1 MQWLNVKKKPSQIY
15 RDGFFC
21 FITPLPLPSRQH
33 PCAGLCNDVFLRP
46 GVGGSF
52 AIEECEDIS
61 FGMYHL
67 CLSLPCIQV
76 ASSRAL
82 IPQTLPN
89 SKTLW
94 AIRTS
99 RPIGRTRR
107 DLPWP

>member
-1 MQWLNVKKKPSQIY
+1 MQWLNDAEKKPSQIY
-15 RDGFFC
+15 RDGFFL
-21 FITPLPLPSRQH
+21 FHNTASLPSRQH

-76 ASSRAL
+76 ASS
-82 IPQTLPN
+82 Q
-89 SKTLW
+89 
-94 AIRTS
+94 
-99 RPIGRTRR
+99 
-107 DLPWP
+107 